1 MKGHSPQTK
10 TPIFW
15 KVTQMKNSN
24 RWQQYCETAFNSL
37 RANVHNW
44 GKPEFSRPIT
54 RIYYIGVFDCGTP
67 NHTGFISEAAYHNKL
82 VGGKTV
88 HDHYLSPQ
96 FVGRMILDNPD
107 TYLQDFDV
115 FRDIF
120 WKSCATVV
128 VTAEEN
134 IQLSLLTTNDG
145 NDYTVSVPTDEKYA
159 SIGISLYRRPDG
171 EQRWKNAQPATG
183 NGLYF
188 PEHLIQYEKEFLV

>member
-1 MKGHSPQTK
+1 
-10 TPIFW
+10 
-15 KVTQMKNSN
+15 MKNSN
-24 RWQQYCETAFNSL
+24 RWQEYCETTFNSL
-37 RANVHNW
+37 KANVHNW
-44 GKPEFSRPIT
+44 GKSEFSRPIT
-54 RIYYIGVFDCGTP
+54 RIYYLGVFDCGTP

-82 VGGKTV
+82 VRGKTV

-128 VTAEEN
+128 ITAQEN
-134 IQLSLLTTNDG
+134 NQLSLLTDNDG
-145 NDYTVSVPTDEKYA
+145 NDYKVSVPTDEKYA
-159 SIGISLYRRPDG
+159 SLGISLYRRPDG
-171 EQRWKNAQPATG
+171 DTRWKNAQPVIG